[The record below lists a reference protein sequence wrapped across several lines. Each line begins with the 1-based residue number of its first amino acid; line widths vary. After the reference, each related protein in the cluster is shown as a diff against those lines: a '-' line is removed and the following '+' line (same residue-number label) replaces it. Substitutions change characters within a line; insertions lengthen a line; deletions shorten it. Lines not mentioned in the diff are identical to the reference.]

1 MSKTRNV
8 LSHSGKVP
16 GYEMNVCGNINLED
30 WLKAISSHRGHF
42 SGASLR
48 MQASELRIRPGL
60 K

>member
-30 WLKAISSHRGHF
+30 WLEAISSHHGHF